1 MANKNIRSL
10 SFRKELDDNLFEN
23 IVELA
28 KNPSSQED
36 FHELAERFMI
46 DDSVV
51 LGTASFYD
59 FLRPENIYKTVHVCN
74 GTACMVAKTQDKLT
88 KNLKTLV
95 DPDKIGHAPC
105 LGHCHHS
112 HAFMYD
118 DKTYSASTKDELE
131 KILSPSSV
139 FPKGRNLY
147 NIDCNTIPILTS
159 FIEDV
164 SNFYALADIFKDK
177 PNDVINE
184 LKISNLRGRGGAGFP
199 FYFKLDAVIKEPLD
213 KARLEH
219 SQKAQSDNQKY
230 IVCNADEGDP
240 GAFSDMYLMEH
251 QPHKVLFGMLMT
263 GLTVGADTG
272 VLYIRGEYPDS
283 IRKITAA
290 IKELKVLNLLNGFRF
305 KIIRGQGSY
314 ICGEETALLN
324 SIEGLRPEVRVRPPY
339 PAQYGLYGKPTVLSN
354 VETFANVHWIL
365 KNGGSAY
372 ANLGNG
378 KSTGT
383 KLVSLDSF
391 FNRPGMYEIEMGT
404 PLKTIFDDY
413 GKGFKS
419 EVKAVQIGGPLGGII
434 PIHKIDDLTLDFE
447 SLNEHGFLL
456 GHASVVSIP
465 TDFPMIQFL
474 EHLLEFTADESCG
487 KCYPCRIGSHRGF
500 EMLKKAQHDNYKIDR
515 ELFDDLIE
523 TLEIGS
529 LCALGGGIPLPIK
542 NALQYFDDE
551 LKEYF
556 S

>member
-10 SFRKELDDNLFEN
+10 SYRKELQDNLFEN

-28 KNPSSQED
+28 KKPASQEE
-36 FHELAERFMI
+36 FHELAERFMM

-59 FLRPENIYKTVHVCN
+59 FLKPENQNKIVHVCN
-74 GTACMVAKTQDKLT
+74 GTACLVAGTQKKLSNHLE
-88 KNLKTLV
+88 NLI

-105 LGHCHHS
+105 LGHCHHNN
-112 HAFMYD
+112 AFMYD
-118 DKTYSASTKDELE
+118 DKTYSTDTPDVLKDIIATKAYQNNEYHVQ
-131 KILSPSSV
+131 S
-139 FPKGRNLY
+139 
-147 NIDCNTIPILTS
+147 NTTPILTS
-159 FIEDV
+159 DLKDIYT
-164 SNFYALADIFKDK
+164 FYALAEKFKNK
-177 PNDVINE
+177 NEEVIEE

-199 FYFKLDAVIKEPLD
+199 FYFKLDAVIKE
-213 KARLEH
+213 E
-219 SQKAQSDNQKY
+219 SEQKY

-240 GAFSDMYLMEH
+240 GAYSDMYLMEH
-251 QPHKVLFGMLMT
+251 QAHKVLFGMLMA
-263 GLTVGADTG
+263 GKTVGADTG

-283 IRKITAA
+283 IRKITKA
-290 IKELKVLNLLNGFRF
+290 IGELKELDLFKEFRF

-314 ICGEETALLN
+314 VCGEETALLN

-365 KNGGSAY
+365 ENGGAAY
-372 ANLGNG
+372 AKLGNG

-391 FNRPGMYEIEMGT
+391 FNRPGIYEIEMGT
-404 PLKTIFDDY
+404 SLKTVFEAY
-413 GKGFKS
+413 GNGFNKDI
-419 EVKAVQIGGPLGGII
+419 KAVQIGGPLGGIV
-434 PIHKIDDLTLDFE
+434 PFHKIETLTIDFE
-447 SLNEHGFLL
+447 SFANQGFLL

-465 TDFPMIQFL
+465 KNFPIIQFL

-500 EMLKKAQHDNYKIDR
+500 EMLQKAQRENYKIDR
-515 ELFDDLIE
+515 QLFDDLIE

-542 NALQYFDDE
+542 NALHYFEDE

-556 S
+556 A

>member
-10 SFRKELDDNLFEN
+10 SYRKGLDDNLFEN
-23 IVELA
+23 IAELA
-28 KNPSSQED
+28 KKPANQEE

-51 LGTASFYD
+51 FGTSSFYD
-59 FLRPENIYKTVHVCN
+59 FLSPKNINNVVHVCN
-74 GTACMVAKTQDKLT
+74 GTACLVAGTQQKLSKSLESIIDADT
-88 KNLKTLV
+88 
-95 DPDKIGHAPC
+95 IGHVPC
-105 LGHCHHS
+105 LGHCHQNN
-112 HAFMYD
+112 AFMYD
-118 DKTYSASTKDELE
+118 DKTYSSNSTEELQEIIKSKDYQE
-131 KILSPSSV
+131 
-139 FPKGRNLY
+139 NTY
-147 NIDCNTIPILTS
+147 HIDCNSTPILTS
-159 FIEDV
+159 KIDNV
-164 SNFYALADIFKDK
+164 VDFYALVDRFSDK
-177 PNDVINE
+177 PQQVINE
-184 LKISNLRGRGGAGFP
+184 LKTSNLRGRGGAGFP
-199 FYFKLDAVIKEPLD
+199 FYFKLNGVINEK
-213 KARLEH
+213 
-219 SQKAQSDNQKY
+219 SDQKY

-240 GAFSDMYLMEH
+240 GAYSDMYLMEH
-251 QPHKVLFGMLMT
+251 QAHKVLFGMLMT
-263 GLTVGADTG
+263 GITVGADTG

-283 IRKITAA
+283 IRKVTAA
-290 IKELKVLNLLNGFRF
+290 IQELKELNLLNGFRF
-305 KIIRGQGSY
+305 KIIRGQGAY

-339 PAQYGLYGKPTVLSN
+339 PTQYGLYGKPTVLSN

-365 KNGGSAY
+365 ENGGSAY

-404 PLKTIFDDY
+404 SLKTVFENY

-419 EVKAVQIGGPLGGII
+419 DVKAVQIGGPLGGIV
-434 PIHKIDDLTLDFE
+434 PVHKIDDLTLDFE
-447 SLNEHGFLL
+447 SFASQQFLL

-465 TDFPMIQFL
+465 DDFPMIHFL

-487 KCYPCRIGSHRGF
+487 KCYPCRIGSHRGY
-500 EMLKKAQHDNYKIDR
+500 EMLKKAQHENYKIDR
-515 ELFDDLIE
+515 QLFDDLIE

-551 LKEYF
+551 LKAYF
-556 S
+556 T

>member
-10 SFRKELDDNLFEN
+10 SYRKELDDNLFEN
-23 IVELA
+23 VAELA
-28 KNPSSQED
+28 KKSATKEEYQ
-36 FHELAERFMI
+36 ELAERFMI

-51 LGTASFYD
+51 FGTASFYD
-59 FLRPENIYKTVHVCN
+59 FLRPENQGKIIHVCN
-74 GTACMVAKTQDKLT
+74 GTACMVAGSQENLT
-88 KNLKTLV
+88 DNLNQLV
-95 DPDKIGHAPC
+95 DADKIGHAPC

-118 DKTYSASTKDELE
+118 DKTYSANSTEELTT
-131 KILSPSSV
+131 ILES
-139 FPKGRNLY
+139 KKYQENNY
-147 NIDCNTIPILTS
+147 HIDCNTIPILTS
-159 FIEDV
+159 KIDNI
-164 SNFYALADIFKDK
+164 SNFYALAEDFKNK
-177 PNDVINE
+177 PEQVVSE
-184 LKISNLRGRGGAGFP
+184 LKNSNLRGRGGAGFP
-199 FYFKLDAVIKEPLD
+199 FYFKLDAVIKET
-213 KARLEH
+213 
-219 SQKAQSDNQKY
+219 SDQKY

-240 GAFSDMYLMEH
+240 GAYSDMYLMEH

-263 GLTVGADTG
+263 GITVGADTG

-283 IRKITAA
+283 IRKIHNA
-290 IKELKVLNLLNGFRF
+290 IEEIKDLGLLNNFKF
-305 KIIRGQGSY
+305 KIIRGQGAY

-365 KNGGSAY
+365 ENGGATY
-372 ANLGNG
+372 AALGNQ

-404 PLKTIFDDY
+404 PLKTIFEEY
-413 GKGFKS
+413 GQGFKS
-419 EVKAVQIGGPLGGII
+419 DVKAVQVGGPLGGIV
-434 PIHKIDDLTLDFE
+434 PFHKIEVLTLDFE
-447 SLNEHGFLL
+447 SFATQQFLL

-465 TDFPMIQFL
+465 SDFPMIQFL

-487 KCYPCRIGSHRGF
+487 KCYPCRIGSHRGY
-500 EMLKKAQHDNYKIDR
+500 EMLKKAQHEDYKIDR
-515 ELFDDLIE
+515 QLFNDLVE

-551 LKEYF
+551 LKTYF
-556 S
+556 KPSKN